1 MNKSIIILS
10 QKLPK
15 WVLFIALTFL
25 FYTSKGQGNLS
36 LVGPVHFN
44 SNITIPFNLRI
55 VQFDTI
61 VIPQNHIFKI
71 EQNTVS
77 QFFQPQYSGFINPN
91 FEPIVS
97 TSYHLTIEITGSNI
111 TPGSVLAHT
120 INYETISRTP
130 MWLGSGTYYLKIHRE
145 HTNFSQKEFYHHSM
159 HGLLFT
165 LN

>member
-1 MNKSIIILS
+1 MKHILV
-10 QKLPK
+10 LPSMRQ
-15 WVLFIALTFL
+15 LFLLFSLCTLTF
-25 FYTSKGQGNLS
+25 TAEGQGNLS
-36 LVGPVHFN
+36 LVGPVHYN

-77 QFFQPQYSGFINPN
+77 QFFQPLYSGFINPN
-91 FEPIVS
+91 LEPIVS
-97 TSYHLTIEITGSNI
+97 TDYRLTIEITGSNI
-111 TPGSVLAHT
+111 TPGSVLSHT
-120 INYETISRTP
+120 INYESISRTP
-130 MWLGSGTYYLKIHRE
+130 MWLGSGTYYLKIHRV
-145 HTNFSQKEFYHHSM
+145 HTNFNQKEFYHHSM